1 MCNECCNQENYRAHI
16 KGCRKLNVHSIV
28 NKTWWELDPVD
39 AKLIHYVD
47 ILDNQRTYEASS
59 STKSTFT

>member
-16 KGCRKLNVHSIV
+16 IGCHELNVYSIV

-39 AKLIHYVD
+39 ATLIHYVD
-47 ILDNQRTYEASS
+47 FLDNQRTYEASS